1 MAIKLKIMYINTC
14 CGWETNYPTEL
25 CPECLEH
32 CDWED
37 LDEEELEQ
45 DKQNENQ
52 IEENKLNKI

>member
-1 MAIKLKIMYINTC
+1 MYINTC
-14 CGWETNYPTEL
+14 CSWEINYPTEL
-25 CPECLEH
+25 CPECHEH

-45 DKQNENQ
+45 DRQNENQ